1 MGRSMINVLER
12 PALTV
17 VGMAIQTQPRSAEI
31 PALWPKFVARMAE
44 IQDLG
49 EPQVSY
55 GVMQYHAGAPA
66 PLFYMAGVSV
76 SSDDRVPSGMESL
89 VLAAGTY
96 AVFRYPLSGLGKGFG
111 EIFNRLLP
119 SSDYQQA
126 AGPYFERYDEAF
138 DPGNAASL
146 VEIYLPVRE
155 RTSGR

>member
-1 MGRSMINVLER
+1 MIQVLER

-17 VGMAIQTQPRSAEI
+17 VGMAIQTQPQSAEI
-31 PALWPKFVARMAE
+31 PALWPKFVARIAE
-44 IQDLG
+44 IQDPA
-49 EPQVSY
+49 EPRVSY
-55 GVMQYHAGAPA
+55 GVMQYRQSSTP
-66 PLFYMAGVSV
+66 PLFYMAAISV
-76 SSDDRVPSGMESL
+76 STDDRVPPGMQGL

-126 AGPYFERYDEAF
+126 AGPYFERYDESF
-138 DPGNAASL
+138 DPGNPASI

-155 RTSGR
+155 RAPGRE